1 MTDLAPHLSAYLR
14 ERLPRERQA
23 SPHTCDTY
31 AHAFR
36 LLVSFAAERHRTT
49 PSALAIEQLDAPL
62 ILAFLEHLETTRHN
76 RPKTRNARLAAI
88 KAFAHFVEYRVPS
101 SLEQVQRILAIPF
114 KKTDEPL
121 VRCLDR
127 AEVQALLDAPDPR
140 TRCGLRDRAMLHL
153 AFAAGLRVSELVG
166 LSVDDLDLRAQP
178 SVHVVGKG
186 RRERVLPLWKET
198 AHALRAWHAVRGAAR
213 CPTFFLSMRGVPLT
227 RAGFEYILDRHVA
240 TARAK
245 QPSLGTKRV
254 SPHVLRHSCAMH
266 TLQATHDIRKV
277 ALWLGHASVQTTEI
291 YLRADPH
298 EKLEAIEAI
307 VPPSLRRGRFKAPDQ
322 LLLLLNSVAARDTR
336 GVPPTALDA
345 TPPSEVYRQAY
356 EYVV

>member
-14 ERLPRERQA
+14 ERLPLERQA

-31 AHAFR
+31 AYAFR
-36 LLVSFAAERHRTT
+36 LLVTFAAQRLHTT

-62 ILAFLEHLETTRHN
+62 ILAFLEHLETVRHN
-76 RPKTRNARLAAI
+76 RPKSRNARLAAI

-101 SLEQVQRILAIPF
+101 SLEQVRRILAIPF

-121 VRCLDR
+121 VCCLDR

-166 LSVDDLDLRAQP
+166 LSVDDLGLRAEP
-178 SVHVVGKG
+178 SVHVLGKG

-198 AHALRAWHAVRGAAR
+198 AHALRAWYAVRGAAL
-213 CPTFFLSMRGVPLT
+213 CPAFFLSMRSVPLT
-227 RAGFEYILDRHVA
+227 RAGFEYILKRHV
-240 TARAK
+240 TAAGAK
-245 QPSLGTKRV
+245 QPSLAAKRV
-254 SPHVLRHSCAMH
+254 SPHVLRHTCAMH

-307 VPPSLRRGRFKAPDQ
+307 VPPSLRRGRFKAPDH
-322 LLLLLNSVAARDTR
+322 LFAMLHTKASVR
-336 GVPPTALDA
+336 
-345 TPPSEVYRQAY
+345 SQ
-356 EYVV
+356 